1 LFRLAW
7 IGLLGA
13 LVGTTLYAVSAPGWY
28 FELSLAVVAA
38 WILVGAGWVVS
49 VGARALRRRSLFVL
63 EAADFVTPAL
73 VPLVWALVH
82 FDVALHARYRLS
94 RGAMDAAAK
103 TVVAHPQR
111 ATTIHR
117 IGLWPTDRVERIP
130 GGMRFTVSEAGFLD
144 AGGFAYGPVGEPA
157 NVGGEDVYTH
167 LDGLWYLWD
176 ESW

>member
-1 LFRLAW
+1 MLRLAW

-13 LVGTTLYAVSAPGWY
+13 LVCTTLYAVSAPGWY
-28 FELSLAVVAA
+28 FELTLAVVGA
-38 WILVGAGWVVS
+38 WILVLAGWVVS
-49 VGARALRRRSLFVL
+49 VGVRALRRRSLFVL

-82 FDVALHARYRLS
+82 FDVPLHARYRLS

-103 TVVAHPQR
+103 TVVVRPKR
-111 ATTIHR
+111 ATAIHR

-130 GGMRFTVSEAGFLD
+130 GGMRFTVSGAGFLD
-144 AGGFAYGPVGEPA
+144 PGGFAYSPRSEPA

-167 LDGLWYLWD
+167 LDGPWYLWD